1 MEILS
6 GNFGPPNR
14 NRERYQYQ
22 LALCKPLVVLM
33 LQENSSDK
41 ERFIPDPDM
50 QGLIE
55 RFVAAFFNNMRVEEW
70 YEGISVMK
78 W

>member
-1 MEILS
+1 
-6 GNFGPPNR
+6 
-14 NRERYQYQ
+14 
-22 LALCKPLVVLM
+22 M
-33 LQENSSDK
+33 LQENSTDK

-70 YEGISVMK
+70 
-78 W
+78 

>member
-1 MEILS
+1 MRGTSINLHTV
-6 GNFGPPNR
+6 
-14 NRERYQYQ
+14 
-22 LALCKPLVVLM
+22 CKPLAVLM
-33 LQENSSDK
+33 LQENSTGK

-55 RFVAAFFNNMRVEEW
+55 RFVGAFFNNMRVEEC
-70 YEGISVMK
+70 YEGISVTK

>member
-1 MEILS
+1 
-6 GNFGPPNR
+6 
-14 NRERYQYQ
+14 
-22 LALCKPLVVLM
+22 M
-33 LQENSSDK
+33 LQENSTDK

-55 RFVAAFFNNMRVEEW
+55 RFVAAFFNNTRVEEW
-70 YEGISVMK
+70 YEGISVTK